1 MRGLMIAVA
10 WTSVALAVV
19 GVFLPLLP
27 TTPFLLLSA
36 GIFARTS
43 PRFEAWLLSHPT
55 LGRPIRSWRERR
67 AIPFR
72 AKVAAVVTMTSSFLV
87 LTWFTPGP
95 LPLTIIGAI
104 MIACAAFVVSRPSA

>member
-10 WTSVALAVV
+10 WASVALAVV
-19 GVFLPLLP
+19 GAFLPLLP

-55 LGRPIRSWRERR
+55 FGRPIKSWRERR
-67 AIPFR
+67 AIPVR
-72 AKVAAVVTMTSSFLV
+72 AKAAAVVTMILSFLV
-87 LTWFTPGP
+87 LVWFAPGP
-95 LPLTIIGAI
+95 LPLTIVGAI
-104 MIACAAFVVSRPSA
+104 MTVCAAFIVSRPSA